1 MALIKYHTLEKELAS
16 FSKNETPRLFLICGE
31 SYLIKKA
38 FYTLCSRLS
47 ENRDPSFSIE
57 KLDGT
62 TTPVGDI
69 IEQVSTFSF
78 LSSRKIVAVRDIPL
92 FQTDKT
98 SGSIVY
104 TASDIDRFTK
114 FIHDGWP
121 PEHTLILTSTQADKR
136 KKIYKTINESGMI
149 IDCAVAQG
157 VRKADQDEQ
166 RAVMQHV
173 AAQVLNKFGKT
184 LEQPAF
190 SALVD
195 LTGFN
200 LDMFCRNLE
209 KLAAYSADRPR
220 ISTQDVSAVVIRDKK
235 DPIFN
240 FTNAVMAKKADSALF
255 FLNSLLEE
263 GLHPLQI
270 LKSLENLFRKLLLV
284 SDFLTHTFPNG
295 ANIGQMPFNRFQQ
308 TILPQIVDRDR
319 KTMKNIE
326 EREQY
331 LTGSAPKKKDLP
343 TELFLAP
350 NPKNAY
356 PVFQT
361 FLKSENF
368 SLTELCEVLLFLSD
382 LDYDLKSSQKDAR
395 TQIEN
400 LIIKLCSKGGFV
412 HAQKNQ
418 DRRHNF

>member
-1 MALIKYHTLEKELAS
+1 MALIKYHTIEKELAS
-16 FSKNETPRLFLICGE
+16 LPQHEFPCLFLICGE
-31 SYLIKKA
+31 SYLVNKA
-38 FYTLCSRLS
+38 FKSLCSRLS
-47 ENRDPSFSIE
+47 ENKDPSFSLE
-57 KLDGT
+57 KLDGP

-78 LSSRKIVAVRDIPL
+78 LSSKKIVTVLDIPL
-92 FQTDKT
+92 FQADKS

-104 TASDIDRFTK
+104 TASDIDRFTQ

-121 PEHTLILTSTQADKR
+121 PEHTLILTVTQADKR
-136 KKIYKTINESGMI
+136 KKIYKTIDESGMI
-149 IDCAVAQG
+149 IDCSVAKG

-173 AAQVLNKFGKT
+173 ASQVLKKSGKT

-190 SALVD
+190 RSLID

-200 LDMFCRNLE
+200 LDLFCRNLE
-209 KLAAYSADRPR
+209 KLTAYTADRPQ
-220 ISTQDVSAVVIRDKK
+220 ISDQDVQAVVIRDRK

-240 FTNAVMAKKADSALF
+240 FTNAVMAKEAEPALF

-270 LKSLENLFRKLLLV
+270 LKSLENLFRKLVLV

-308 TILPQIVDRDR
+308 TILPKIVEQDK
-319 KTMKNIE
+319 KTLKDIE
-326 EREQY
+326 ERELY
-331 LTGSAPKKKDLP
+331 LSGTAPKKKDLP
-343 TELFLAP
+343 SELFLAP

-356 PVFQT
+356 PVYQT

-368 SLTELCEVLLFLSD
+368 SLKELIRVILFLSD
-382 LDYDLKSSQKDAR
+382 LDYHMKTSQKDAR

-412 HAQKNQ
+412 HAQENQ
-418 DRRHNF
+418 DRRHYF